1 MKAYLPAKSLQL
13 SGKEKPVQEGNNSVT
28 LIGTIPRRCV
38 NLPSGTLR
46 TLAQCIASNTVQEG
60 AGIEEFHRRFGE
72 WLGVPY
78 VFGAFTGR
86 SAFQLALEALEMEKG
101 KEIIFPYF
109 TFPVIPL
116 VAQMLGYEAVFC
128 GIDPETF
135 NSGAEH
141 VAAKITG
148 KTGAVVATHLFG
160 QPCPIQEIVEL
171 CRKRNIRVL
180 EDCAHTCGVRVDGQ
194 QVGTFGDIGVF
205 SFAEGK
211 NMPCFGGGAIA
222 TRDEAIAGR
231 ARTVLAK
238 ASMPAKKTI
247 LEKAFSVWAKW
258 LLTRPLIFGLTAYP
272 VLRLKLLLGQP
283 LMDSAVG
290 DELLAEFSGSAP
302 RVSRFANLQAAIGL
316 LQLQQVDAFN
326 AGARKNARI
335 LTEGLQGVTGVG
347 APRSTKGDH
356 IYVYYPLTVAP
367 EKRDDLR
374 RHLLSHGF
382 DSKITDM
389 SDCLALNA
397 FRDSEGFHG
406 KDRALVEDSIL
417 EICVYPVVPEESIG
431 RLARVIQDWVRVEA
445 RKK

>member
-1 MKAYLPAKSLQL
+1 M
-13 SGKEKPVQEGNNSVT
+13 T

-38 NLPSGTLR
+38 NLPPGSSR
-46 TLAQCIASNTVQEG
+46 TLVQTIFSNAVQEG
-60 AGIEEFHRRFGE
+60 DAKEAFSRRFAE

-78 VFGAFTGR
+78 AFGAFTGR
-86 SAFQLALEALEMEKG
+86 SAFQLALEALALEKG
-101 KEIIFPYF
+101 KEIIFPFF

-116 VAQMLGYEAVFC
+116 VARMLGYQPVFC

-135 NSGAEH
+135 NSGPEH
-141 VAAKITG
+141 IAAKITD

-160 QPCPIQEIVEL
+160 QPCPIQEIVDL

-180 EDCAHTCGVRVDGQ
+180 EDCAHACGVRVGGR

-231 ARTVLAK
+231 ARAALAK
-238 ASMPAKKTI
+238 AAMPAKKTI
-247 LEKAFSVWAKW
+247 LEKAVSVWVKW
-258 LLTRPLIFGLTAYP
+258 FLTRPLVFGLTAYP

-290 DELLAEFSGSAP
+290 DELLEEFSGSAP
-302 RVSRFANLQAAIGL
+302 RVSPFANLQAAIGL
-316 LQLQQVDAFN
+316 LHVEQVDRFN

-335 LTEGLQGVTGVG
+335 LTEGLKGVAIVG
-347 APRSTKGDH
+347 APRSSSDEH
-356 IYVYYPLTVAP
+356 IYVYYPLRVAP

-374 RHLLSHGF
+374 RYLLRHGF
-382 DSKITDM
+382 DSKISDM
-389 SDCLALNA
+389 SDCLALEA
-397 FRDSEGFHG
+397 FRDAEGFHG
-406 KDRALVEDSIL
+406 KEGALLEDSIL
-417 EICVYPVVPEESIG
+417 EICVYPVVSEKSIK
-431 RLARVIQDWVRVEA
+431 RLAGVIRDWASIEA
-445 RKK
+445 KGR

>member
-1 MKAYLPAKSLQL
+1 
-13 SGKEKPVQEGNNSVT
+13 VT

-38 NLPSGTLR
+38 NLPPGTFS
-46 TLAQCIASNTVQEG
+46 TLVRSMISNALQEG
-60 AGIEEFHRRFGE
+60 NAVEAFSRDFAE

-78 VFGAFTGR
+78 AFGAFTGR
-86 SAFQLALEALEMEKG
+86 SAFQLALEALALEKG
-101 KEIIFPYF
+101 REIIFPHF

-116 VAQMLGYEAVFC
+116 VAQMLGYKPVFC

-135 NSGAEH
+135 NAGPKH
-141 VAAKITG
+141 IAAKITD

-160 QPCPIQEIVEL
+160 RPCPIQEIVDL
-171 CRKRNIRVL
+171 CRKGNIRVL
-180 EDCAHTCGVRVDGQ
+180 EDCAHACGVRVDGQ

-222 TRDEAIAGR
+222 TRDAAIADR

-247 LEKAFSVWAKW
+247 LEKAFSVWVKW

-302 RVSRFANLQAAIGL
+302 RVSPFANVQAAIGL

-335 LTEGLQGVTGVG
+335 LTEGLRGVIGVG
-347 APRSTKGDH
+347 APRSNSDDH

-367 EKRDDLR
+367 GKRDDFR
-374 RHLLSHGF
+374 RHLLRYGF
-382 DSKITDM
+382 DSKISDM

-397 FRDSEGFHG
+397 FRNCEGFHERG
-406 KDRALVEDSIL
+406 KGVLEDSIL
-417 EICVYPVVPEESIG
+417 EICVYPVVSEKSIA
-431 RLARVIQDWVRVEA
+431 RLARIIQAWALDKSEER
-445 RKK
+445 

>member
-1 MKAYLPAKSLQL
+1 
-13 SGKEKPVQEGNNSVT
+13 VT

-38 NLPSGTLR
+38 NLPPGTLR

-60 AGIEEFHRRFGE
+60 SAIEEFRKRFGE

-86 SAFQLALEALEMEKG
+86 SAFQLALEALALEKG
-101 KEIIFPYF
+101 REIIFPVF
-109 TFPVIPL
+109 TFPVIPM
-116 VAQMLGYEAVFC
+116 VAQMLGYKPVFC
-128 GIDPETF
+128 ETDSETF
-135 NSGAEH
+135 NSGPEH
-141 VAAKITG
+141 IAAKITD

-160 QPCPIQEIVEL
+160 QPCPIRDITDL
-171 CRKRNIRVL
+171 ARRRNIRVL
-180 EDCAHTCGVRVDGQ
+180 EDCAHACGVRVDGQ

-222 TRDEAIAGR
+222 TQDEAIANRVRSILSR
-231 ARTVLAK
+231 APTA
-238 ASMPAKKTI
+238 AKKTI
-247 LEKAFSVWAKW
+247 LERGFSVWAKW

-290 DELLAEFSGSAP
+290 DELLVEFSGSAP

-316 LQLQQVDAFN
+316 LQLHQVDAFN
-326 AGARKNARI
+326 DGARRNARI
-335 LTEGLQGVTGVG
+335 LTEGLRGGTGVG
-347 APRSTKGDH
+347 TPRSIMGDH

-367 EKRDDLR
+367 ERRDDLR
-374 RHLLSHGF
+374 RYLLSHGF

-389 SDCLALNA
+389 SDCLALNV
-397 FRDSEGFHG
+397 FRDSEGFH
-406 KDRALVEDSIL
+406 DRNKSLIEDSIL
-417 EICVYPVVPEESIG
+417 EICVYPVISERSIG
-431 RLARVIQDWVRVEA
+431 RLARVIQDWA
-445 RKK
+445 RIESKER